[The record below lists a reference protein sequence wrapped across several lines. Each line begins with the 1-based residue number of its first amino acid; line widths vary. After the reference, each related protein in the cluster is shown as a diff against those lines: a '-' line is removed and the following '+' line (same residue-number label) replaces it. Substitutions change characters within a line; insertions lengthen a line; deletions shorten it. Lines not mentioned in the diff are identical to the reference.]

1 VSHEAPSRPRRWT
14 RLQTII
20 VAVLVVVAAVM
31 HVRFGL
37 RNHFF
42 DLTVYREAMQWWTG
56 GHPLYEYSR
65 PDETQGQL
73 GFTYPPAG
81 AFVLLPLAYMSS
93 TVSLV
98 AFIVV
103 AVVCVAA
110 SVWWLVGP
118 IAHRH
123 SLPRTFVFAVAFL
136 MVTGLVPVRLGFD
149 FGQINPVLW
158 ALVVFDLAVL
168 APRHSRFLGV
178 GIGLATAIK
187 LFPGIF
193 IVYLLLTGRRRGT
206 VVAGAT
212 AALATLVAHV
222 VAMKDSTTFWTER
235 LLNGEGVGQLH
246 YFMNQSLNG
255 FLAREYLPGTPPKLL
270 WLALVVPVFIYGMW
284 RARRAGLAGDELTG
298 IALTGFVGSLVSP
311 LTWAHHIFWFAP
323 AILAMVDTSTS
334 PAPQLAAVR
343 SGLRNRWALLAVS
356 AFVYVTV
363 TFNTLEY
370 YEFSFHAP
378 GGWLGIVMGDWYI
391 WVMLALLALTPI
403 DPARLTSGPDATTPG
418 RAAAV
423 RVGRHVAA

>member
-1 VSHEAPSRPRRWT
+1 
-14 RLQTII
+14 
-20 VAVLVVVAAVM
+20 
-31 HVRFGL
+31 
-37 RNHFF
+37 
-42 DLTVYREAMQWWTG
+42 VYREAMQWWTG
-56 GHPLYEYSR
+56 GHPLYDYSR

-118 IAHRH
+118 VARRH
-123 SLPRTFVFAVAFL
+123 NLPRTFLFAVAFL
-136 MVTGLVPVRLGFD
+136 LVTGLVPVRLGFD

-168 APRHSRFLGV
+168 APRRSRFLGV

-193 IVYLLLTGRRRGT
+193 IVYLLLTRRLRGT
-206 VVAGAT
+206 VVAAAT
-212 AALATLVAHV
+212 AALATLLAHV

-235 LLNGEGVGQLH
+235 LLNGDGVGQLH

-255 FLAREYLPGTPPKLL
+255 LLAREYLPGAPPKLL
-270 WLALVVPVFIYGMW
+270 WLALVGPVFIYGMW

-298 IALTGFVGSLVSP
+298 MALTGFVGSLVSP

-323 AILAMVDTSTS
+323 AILAMVDTGTS
-334 PAPQLAAVR
+334 PASEVAAVR
-343 SGLRNRWALLAVS
+343 SGLRNRAALLAVS
-356 AFVYVTV
+356 AFVYITV

-370 YEFSFHAP
+370 YEFSLHAP
-378 GGWLGIVMGDWYI
+378 GGWLAIVMGDWYI
-391 WVMLALLALTPI
+391 WVMLVLLALTPI
-403 DPARLTSGPDATTPG
+403 DPARLNSGPDGTTEGPAT
-418 RAAAV
+418 AV
-423 RVGRHVAA
+423 RVGRHVAV

>member
-1 VSHEAPSRPRRWT
+1 MSHHAPPRPGRWT
-14 RLQTII
+14 RVQTII
-20 VAVLVVVAAVM
+20 VVAAVVVAVFT
-31 HVRFGL
+31 HIRFGL

-65 PDETQGQL
+65 PDATQGQL

-93 TVSLV
+93 TVGLV

-118 IAHRH
+118 VARRH
-123 SLPRTFVFAVAFL
+123 GLSQTFVFAVVFL
-136 MVTGLVPVRLGFD
+136 LVSGLVPVRLGFD

-168 APRHSRFLGV
+168 APRQSRFLGV

-187 LFPGIF
+187 LVPGIF
-193 IVYLLLTGRRRGT
+193 IVYLLVTRRGRAT
-206 VVAGAT
+206 VVASAT
-212 AALATLVAHV
+212 AVLATVLAHV
-222 VAMKDSTTFWTER
+222 LAMRDSTTFWTDR

-255 FLAREYLPGTPPKLL
+255 FLAREFLPDAPPRLL
-270 WLALVVPVFIYGMW
+270 WLALVGPVFIYGMW
-284 RARRAGLAGDELTG
+284 RARRAALEGDELTG
-298 IALTGFVGSLVSP
+298 MALTGFVGSLVSP

-323 AILAMVDTSTS
+323 AILAMVDTAMDR
-334 PAPQLAAVR
+334 APQLVAVR
-343 SGLRNRWALLAVS
+343 SGLRNRWALLVVS
-356 AFVYVTV
+356 AIVYVTV

-370 YEFSFHAP
+370 YEFRFHAP
-378 GGWLGIVMGDWYI
+378 GGWLGVVMGDWYI
-391 WVMLALLALTPI
+391 WLMLALLVVIPI
-403 DPARLTSGPDATTPG
+403 DPARLSSYRDSATPDGAPA
-418 RAAAV
+418 RA
-423 RVGRHVAA
+423 GSHVAT